1 MNDHQVIDR
10 NGRNVTRPNGI
21 MQDGDTLVVKLNM
34 MDAADPRLVAAASLA
49 DAVRRNEQFDA
60 LRGHRPGFIARDAAT
75 TTSIHQALDERD
87 AALVNAWRNPA
98 PVVAA
103 DTTIKPADKG
113 PSIDPSAGNDALFA
127 ARDQAIAERDRR
139 IEDAYKKSS

>member
-21 MQDGDTLVVKLNM
+21 IQDGDRLVVKMNM

-49 DAVRRNEQFDA
+49 DAVRRNEIFDA
-60 LRGHRPGFIARDAAT
+60 RGHQPGSLARDAAT
-75 TTSIHQALDERD
+75 TATIHQALDERD
-87 AALVNAWRNPA
+87 ARLTNAWKNPT

-103 DTTIKPADKG
+103 DTAVKPADKG

-127 ARDQAIAERDRR
+127 ARDKAVADRDRR
-139 IEDAYKKSS
+139 IEDAWKSS